1 MPNVAPAQRADS
13 RFCHL
18 CGQLLASR
26 YYTYDTGLVCCSAC
40 HAARPRCARCNLP
53 LDDRAIARAGALPAG
68 EPGSA
73 QSVTRSR
80 AESGPVL
87 CISCQRSTPRCTS
100 CHRHIVGTWYTFDEL
115 LPPPAVRRF
124 CDQCVKSRPRCDL
137 CRAPISA
144 GTAPLDDGQYR
155 CSLCASQMVLGDAPV
170 SAVYDE
176 AFAAFSRV
184 IASPLSQRPRIEVV
198 GRLQMGEVRR
208 KYEQVSTGSIG
219 AVSSGHHILGYF
231 VRSHGVST
239 IYVERGLPRPLLL
252 GTLAHELGHAWQA
265 EHAPGVRD
273 PLLCEGFAEWVAHH
287 ALIASGLRPVAARS
301 TRRDDLYGQG
311 LRHMLNL
318 ERAGGPPA
326 VLAAARGEK

>member
-100 CHRHIVGTWYTFDEL
+100 CHRHIVGTWYTFDGAAASARRPPL
-115 LPPPAVRRF
+115 LRPVRQEPPPL
-124 CDQCVKSRPRCDL
+124 RP
-137 CRAPISA
+137 
-144 GTAPLDDGQYR
+144 
-155 CSLCASQMVLGDAPV
+155 
-170 SAVYDE
+170 
-176 AFAAFSRV
+176 
-184 IASPLSQRPRIEVV
+184 
-198 GRLQMGEVRR
+198 
-208 KYEQVSTGSIG
+208 
-219 AVSSGHHILGYF
+219 
-231 VRSHGVST
+231 
-239 IYVERGLPRPLLL
+239 LPRPY
-252 GTLAHELGHAWQA
+252 
-265 EHAPGVRD
+265 
-273 PLLCEGFAEWVAHH
+273 LCWHG
-287 ALIASGLRPVAARS
+287 S
-301 TRRDDLYGQG
+301 T
-311 LRHMLNL
+311 
-318 ERAGGPPA
+318 
-326 VLAAARGEK
+326 

>member
-1 MPNVAPAQRADS
+1 
-13 RFCHL
+13 L
-18 CGQLLASR
+18 CGQPLAGR

-40 HAARPRCARCNLP
+40 HTTRPRCARCNLP
-53 LDDRAIARAGALPAG
+53 LDDRALARARAHPDGDPALCA
-68 EPGSA
+68 
-73 QSVTRSR
+73 
-80 AESGPVL
+80 
-87 CISCQRSTPRCTS
+87 SCQRSTPRCAS
-100 CHRHIVGTWYTFDEL
+100 CRRHIVGTWYTFDEL

-155 CSLCASQMVLGDAPV
+155 CTLCASEMVLGDGPV
-170 SAVYDE
+170 QTVYDE
-176 AFAAFSRV
+176 ALAAFTRIV
-184 IASPLSQRPRIEVV
+184 VSPLSQRPRIEVV

-208 KYEQVSTGSIG
+208 AYEQAQSGAG
-219 AVSSGHHILGYF
+219 AVVSSSHHILGYF

-273 PLLCEGFAEWVAHH
+273 PLICEGFAEWVAHH
-287 ALIASGLRPVAARS
+287 ALIASGLRPVAARA
-301 TRRDDLYGQG
+301 TRRDDLYGKG
-311 LRHMLNL
+311 LRHMLDL
-318 ERAGGPPA
+318 ERTGGPPA
-326 VLAAARGEK
+326 VLAAARSGK